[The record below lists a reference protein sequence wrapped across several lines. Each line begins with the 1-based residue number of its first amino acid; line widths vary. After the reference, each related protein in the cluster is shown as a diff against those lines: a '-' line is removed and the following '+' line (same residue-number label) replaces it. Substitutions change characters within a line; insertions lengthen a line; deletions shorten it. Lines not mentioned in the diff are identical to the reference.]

1 MDYDFSF
8 DQYGE
13 PLAEFSMDHELV
25 GQWFTDELGSN
36 ADKCHQLIDAIET
49 IEAQIKKETVIY
61 GRNLVLTLTEE
72 EATLHGE
79 ASTTDD
85 AELTELGLTELDEHA
100 GCGLADF
107 KTAVLDWADFIKA

>member
-61 GRNLVLTLTEE
+61 GRNLVLT
-72 EATLHGE
+72 
-79 ASTTDD
+79 STTDD